1 MSEERI
7 KIRARKLLLFMGFGG
22 NLGLKMFCFDLRD
35 GPVEE
40 RMPKC
45 DNFEGLRVW
54 DESESLS
61 TVAKVLKRQKLA
73 KRISRNAFVMVNF
86 SGFCF

>member
-22 NLGLKMFCFDLRD
+22 NFGLKMFCFDFSD

-40 RMPKC
+40 RMPKW
-45 DNFEGLRVW
+45 DNFDGLRVW

-61 TVAKVLKRQKLA
+61 MVAKVLRMQKLA
-73 KRISRNAFVMVNF
+73 KRRSKNAFVMVKF
-86 SGFCF
+86 SVFGF